1 LAFTD
6 VLVVVAGGSGRSS
19 AAGKTHLP
27 HPLLYVEPLP
37 NLSCTARCLSQVLRI
52 NHLTCPRPL
61 TVMTRFQTFHE
72 RVQLNVSHRYSN
84 RNSGQ
89 CLSLKFRH
97 SFSFKVRETIFVLA
111 RMNTQPDYAAA
122 WRYFRR
128 RRIIFCAVFL
138 GYMPGVLAIYFAVG
152 LPLSALTEIKP
163 DYFGLAIASCWMA
176 AFAVTVWRVAGFS
189 YPRCHKWFFAT
200 WWYHNPL
207 GRKCVH
213 CGLPKWA
220 NSEPPTSN

>member
-1 LAFTD
+1 MPTTTNGHDTF
-6 VLVVVAGGSGRSS
+6 
-19 AAGKTHLP
+19 
-27 HPLLYVEPLP
+27 P
-37 NLSCTARCLSQVLRI
+37 N
-52 NHLTCPRPL
+52 
-61 TVMTRFQTFHE
+61 E

-97 SFSFKVRETIFVLA
+97 SFSFKVRETIDVLA

-122 WRYFRR
+122 WRDFRT

-200 WWYHNPL
+200 WW
-207 GRKCVH
+207 
-213 CGLPKWA
+213 
-220 NSEPPTSN
+220 